1 MIDVKGIRSNQANA
15 DPDDPLNLR
24 AQEEVGNKKTVFGWF
39 GGLLAVGLYLRSFL
53 WSEPE
58 ASVPAEETPLPD
70 AEDDVDA
77 PHKVSLRLVGEEPA
91 PEEEGSNDIEPEL
104 ESTVASPIPGLP
116 GPFATFFFEPL
127 SVSASGT
134 DLPRDAANAALPP
147 FKWLGQANVGRM
159 IDSPMGGYTPFSS
172 VPNSNPSPTT
182 SPEQTDED
190 DDRDDEDTPQDPNKG
205 PRNNGP
211 VYLGDVGS
219 GLAVSFALSY
229 FLSQTYDPEGD
240 LLSISMGSSTSGTM
254 IPKGEGWLYLADTDF
269 LGEVKINFVLTDGEF
284 EVPQSAYLT
293 VIENIFTGTDGD
305 DLLVGTRGR
314 DRIVGLEGD
323 DNLAGL
329 GGRDTI
335 EGGGGDDNI
344 AGGDGDDILI
354 GGDGDDVI
362 VGGRGDDW
370 ISGGAGNDRLYGGA
384 GDDEIYGDAGD
395 DEVHG
400 DQGNDVL
407 SGGDGDDRIWGG
419 GDDDVLSGDAGNDL
433 LMGDAGD
440 DEIYGDAGDDEV
452 HGDQG
457 NDVLS
462 GGDGDD
468 RIWGGDDDDVL
479 SGDAGDD
486 LLMGDAGDDVI
497 SGGVGDDTA
506 FAGQG
511 DDLIFGGD
519 GDDLLD
525 GGDGNDILV
534 GDEGRDVLIGGAGDD
549 VVRGGSDEDTVMG
562 GAGDDLVIADDDDA
576 SDHYDGGE
584 GHDQLDYSDAT
595 QPVNFDLEAGT
606 ASGESTGEDS
616 FENFE
621 RFVGTEG
628 DDTFYACG
636 GEAIL
641 NGNGGADL
649 YTFAQGDT
657 VDIIRSLYQI
667 TDFDSDDEMLI
678 QMGSSHRQ
686 IRKAQDSLE
695 DRLEDSLEDY
705 AEGVGADEP
714 RLSYHYD
721 WTDTYRRTVI
731 EVDFDRDKVVD
742 LQVVLDGEHIL
753 VFETA

>member
-70 AEDDVDA
+70 AEDAVDA

-116 GPFATFFFEPL
+116 GPFAPFFFEPL
-127 SVSASGT
+127 SVLASGT
-134 DLPRDAANAALPP
+134 ELPRDAANAALPP

-172 VPNSNPSPTT
+172 VPNSNPSPIV
-182 SPEQTDED
+182 SPEQTDETNGPD

-229 FLSQTYDPEGD
+229 FLPQTYDPEGD

-395 DEVHG
+395 DE
-400 DQGNDVL
+400 
-407 SGGDGDDRIWGG
+407 I
-419 GDDDVLSGDAGNDL
+419 
-433 LMGDAGD
+433 
-440 DEIYGDAGDDEV
+440 

-497 SGGVGDDTA
+497 SGGVGNDTA
-506 FAGQG
+506 FGGQG
-511 DDLIFGGD
+511 DDLIFGDD

-549 VVRGGSDEDTVMG
+549 VLRGGSDEDTVMG

-641 NGNGGADL
+641 TGNGGADL

-678 QMGSSHRQ
+678 QMGSNHRH